1 MRRSLRLSP
10 LALVLAA
17 AVACGG
23 NPPPQQGPQVNQD
36 SLAAARA
43 RQDSIA
49 RADSMRRA
57 QQREQ
62 AASQLCNRAQ
72 AAIAAGNYDQ
82 ARSLYK
88 QAQSQYAGTRC
99 GDQAASELQRVD
111 AIETVAQRIH
121 FDFDKSNITDQAA
134 QVLQRKAQALRSNP
148 NFKIQIQGNCDERGS
163 NEYNLALGQRR
174 AESAR
179 KYLVSLGI
187 SPDRLST
194 ISFGEERPI
203 ATGHDEQAWAQ
214 NRRDDF
220 VIQNL
225 SASGSSD

>member
-10 LALVLAA
+10 LVLVLAA

-23 NPPPQQGPQVNQD
+23 NPPPQPPQINQD

-49 RADSMRRA
+49 RADSLRRA
-57 QQREQ
+57 QQRN
-62 AASQLCNRAQ
+62 AASAQLCNRAL
-72 AAIAAGNYDQ
+72 AAITAGNYDQ

-88 QAQSQYAGTRC
+88 QAQSQYAGTACADR
-99 GDQAASELQRVD
+99 AATELQRLD
-111 AIETVAQRIH
+111 AVETVAQRIH
-121 FDFDKSNITDQAA
+121 FAFDKSNITDQAA
-134 QVLQRKAQALRSNP
+134 QILQRKAQALRQYSG
-148 NFKIQIQGNCDERGS
+148 FKIQIQGNCDERGS

-187 SPDRLST
+187 SPDRIST
-194 ISFGEERPI
+194 ISYGEERPI
-203 ATGHDEQAWAQ
+203 ATGHNEQAWAM

>member
-10 LALVLAA
+10 LVLVLAA

-43 RQDSIA
+43 REDSIA
-49 RADSMRRA
+49 RADSLRRA
-57 QQREQ
+57 QQRDQ
-62 AASQLCNRAQ
+62 ASAELCNRAL
-72 AAIAAGNYDQ
+72 AAITAGNYDQ
-82 ARSLYK
+82 ARCLYK
-88 QAQSQYAGTRC
+88 QAQSQYPGTAC
-99 GDQAASELQRVD
+99 GDRAASELQRLD
-111 AIETVAQRIH
+111 GIEIIAQRVH
-121 FDFDKSNITDQAA
+121 FDFDKSNITDESA
-134 QVLQRKAQALRSNP
+134 QVLQRKAQALRQYA
-148 NFKIQIQGNCDERGS
+148 NFKIQIQGNCDDRGS

-174 AESAR
+174 AESVR

-203 ATGHDEQAWAQ
+203 AQGQNEQAWAM
-214 NRRDDF
+214 NRRDEF

-225 SASGSSD
+225 SASGSQD

>member
-10 LALVLAA
+10 LVLVLAA

-23 NPPPQQGPQVNQD
+23 NPPPQPEPQVNQD

-43 RQDSIA
+43 RADSIA
-49 RADSMRRA
+49 EAQRRA
-57 QQREQ
+57 RERE
-62 AASQLCNRAQ
+62 AAATQLCNRAM
-72 AAIAAGNYDQ
+72 AAMSAGNYDQ
-82 ARSLYK
+82 ARSLYR
-88 QAQSQYAGTRC
+88 QAQSQYAGTTC
-99 GDQAASELQRVD
+99 ANQAGAALQRLA
-111 AIETVAQRIH
+111 AIETIAARIH

-134 QVLQRKAQALRSNP
+134 QVLQRKAEALRQYSSL
-148 NFKIQIQGNCDERGS
+148 KIQIQGNCDERGS

-179 KYLVSLGI
+179 KYLVSLGV
-187 SPDRLST
+187 SADRFTT
-194 ISFGEERPI
+194 ISYGEERPV
-203 ATGHDEQAWAQ
+203 AQGHDETAWAM

-225 SASGSSD
+225 EALGSQD

>member
-23 NPPPQQGPQVNQD
+23 NPPPQGPQINQD
-36 SLAAARA
+36 SLALARA

-49 RADSMRRA
+49 RADSLQRA
-57 QQREQ
+57 RERNQ
-62 AASQLCNRAQ
+62 ASAQLCDRAL
-72 AAIAAGNYDQ
+72 AAITAGNYDQ

-88 QAQSQYAGTRC
+88 QAQSQYPGTQC
-99 GDQAASELQRVD
+99 GDRAGSELQRLG
-111 AIETVAQRIH
+111 AIETIAQRIH
-121 FDFDKSNITDQAA
+121 FAFDKSNITDESA
-134 QVLQRKAQALRSNP
+134 QILQRKAQALRQFS

-203 ATGHDEQAWAQ
+203 AMGHNEQAWAQ

-225 SASGSSD
+225 TASGSGD

>member
-49 RADSMRRA
+49 RADSLRRA
-57 QQREQ
+57 RERE
-62 AASQLCNRAQ
+62 ASQLCDRAN
-72 AAIAAGNYDQ
+72 AAMTAGNYDQ

-88 QAQSQYAGTRC
+88 QAQSQYSGTTCADRAGT
-99 GDQAASELQRVD
+99 ELQRLD
-111 AIETVAQRIH
+111 AVETIAQRVH

-134 QVLQRKAQALRSNP
+134 QVLQRKAEALRKYP
-148 NFKIQIQGNCDERGS
+148 TFQVQIQGNCDERGS

-179 KYLVSLGI
+179 KYLVNLGI
-187 SPDRLST
+187 PADRFTT

-203 ATGHDEQAWAQ
+203 ANGHDEQAWAQ

-225 SASGSSD
+225 GSSGSSD